1 MAIWVLHN
9 TRWLKE
15 LATEQLQTEKS
26 LNSEIV
32 TSDELAKVCER
43 QIKEI
48 LYGAKKLVCFNVSM
62 KL

>member
-1 MAIWVLHN
+1 M
-9 TRWLKE
+9 KE

-48 LYGAKKLVCFNVSM
+48 SYGAKKLVCFNVSM